1 MNKLSKGKEEKTMTR
16 EASLAKQQPQSMV
29 QSDQRPAIAPECD
42 IYESNDEILLVVDLP
57 GVSTKALKINIDNGE
72 LALEAR
78 RDGASAGTLLGGEL
92 RDCDFRRRFALPPGI
107 DGAKINAD
115 LKNGVL
121 SLHLPKSDALKP
133 RQISVRA
140 G

>member
-1 MNKLSKGKEEKTMTR
+1 MKKLSKGKEEKTMAR
-16 EASLAKQQPQSMV
+16 ETSLAKQQPQSMT
-29 QSDQRPAIAPECD
+29 QSNQRPAIAPECD
-42 IYESNDEILLVVDLP
+42 IYESKDEILLVADLP
-57 GVSTKALKINIDNGE
+57 GVATDALKINIDNGE

-78 RDGASAGTLLGGEL
+78 RELSSSGTLLGAEI
-92 RDCDFRRRFALPPGI
+92 RDCDFRRRFAVPPGI
-107 DGAKINAD
+107 DGARIGAE

-121 SLHLPKSDALKP
+121 RLHLPKSDSLKP

>member
-1 MNKLSKGKEEKTMTR
+1 MSKLSKGREEETMAR
-16 EASLAKQQPQSMV
+16 ETSLAKQQPQSMV

-42 IYESNDEILLVVDLP
+42 IYDSNDEILLVADLP
-57 GVSTKALKINIDNGE
+57 GVSTNALKINIDNGE
-72 LALEAR
+72 LALEAHR
-78 RDGASAGTLLGGEL
+78 GVATSGTLLGGEV

-107 DGAKINAD
+107 DGAKINAE
-115 LKNGVL
+115 LKHGVL
-121 SLHLPKSDALKP
+121 RLHLPKSDALKP

>member
-1 MNKLSKGKEEKTMTR
+1 MTR
-16 EASLAKQQPQSMV
+16 ETSLAKQQPQSMV

-42 IYESNDEILLVVDLP
+42 IYESNDEILLVADLP
-57 GVSTKALKINIDNGE
+57 GVSTNALKINIDNGE

-78 RDGASAGTLLGGEL
+78 REVASSGTLLGGEL
-92 RDCDFRRRFALPPGI
+92 RDCDFRRRFAVPPGI
-107 DGAKINAD
+107 DGARINAE
-115 LKNGVL
+115 LRNGVL